1 MVRFEFTAAGSAAVD
16 SMMDDGPR
24 SFHTVHTFHLVQEL
38 VDRAQGGSSRWED
51 IYDEVAAKEMEIFNA
66 LADGSAL
73 EQVRGLVWGGSRPLK
88 KKMETLNTLAGG
100 SALEQVCQAGE
111 WDRIRG
117 HY

>member
-1 MVRFEFTAAGSAAVD
+1 MVRFEFTVAGSAAVD

-24 SFHTVHTFHLVQEL
+24 SFHTVHTFHLVQELVDRAQGGAAATYPHTIHTFHTFYMVQEL

-73 EQVRGLVWGGSRPLK
+73 EQV
-88 KKMETLNTLAGG
+88 
-100 SALEQVCQAGE
+100 
-111 WDRIRG
+111 
-117 HY
+117 

>member
-1 MVRFEFTAAGSAAVD
+1 MWF
-16 SMMDDGPR
+16 R
-24 SFHTVHTFHLVQEL
+24 SWGQGRNSHYIPPQYSHCPYLLHGQEL

-73 EQVRGLVWGGSRPLK
+73 EQVRGVKGLGQGQGS
-88 KKMETLNTLAGG
+88 G
-100 SALEQVCQAGE
+100 
-111 WDRIRG
+111 G